1 MKKIVKIGFP
11 ILCIAIIV
19 ATFIMLADIKG
30 KVEENKS
37 KKTKETN
44 ETVNEVEN
52 EVENEVVNEV
62 REETGLL
69 SKTEESV
76 QFDKAAQILKGKV
89 TISNNQYITNEN
101 EEDGRYIIAIRNKE
115 TTEAE
120 VYYIV
125 DVETGEYEIYY

>member
-44 ETVNEVEN
+44 
-52 EVENEVVNEV
+52 
-62 REETGLL
+62 
-69 SKTEESV
+69 
-76 QFDKAAQILKGKV
+76 
-89 TISNNQYITNEN
+89 Y
-101 EEDGRYIIAIRNKE
+101 
-115 TTEAE
+115 
-120 VYYIV
+120 
-125 DVETGEYEIYY
+125 

>member
-52 EVENEVVNEV
+52 EVVNEV
-62 REETGLL
+62 QEETGLL